1 MIFIYITTN
10 HNSHIISV
18 LGMSSTNL
26 EIRTAPSFLSH
37 LFYIRS
43 SSETTWDEERRG
55 GEHSAKKKKT
65 MKRRIL
71 LWITSFNFHDYKIEK
86 NSL

>member
-43 SSETTWDEERRG
+43 SSETTWDEGRRG
-55 GEHSAKKKKT
+55 GEHSAKKKKNNE
-65 MKRRIL
+65 KKDIAL
-71 LWITSFNFHDYKIEK
+71 DYIFEFP
-86 NSL
+86 